1 MTTEIQPLETR
12 SASQSVSVVNF
23 TFWQFVIT
31 QTYLSMLCTLQWGVF
46 VFFGG
51 VMNTGACHF
60 VLDIQSLTERVAL
73 TLDETLLTLT

>member
-1 MTTEIQPLETR
+1 MSLHLRNNRSWGPLGILVTTEIQPLETR

-31 QTYLSMLCTLQWGVF
+31 QTYLSMLCKLRWGVF

-51 VMNTGACHF
+51 E
-60 VLDIQSLTERVAL
+60 VLHSARH
-73 TLDETLLTLT
+73 

>member
-1 MTTEIQPLETR
+1 MAVSNLCRRSWGPLGILVTTEIQPLETR

-31 QTYLSMLCTLQWGVF
+31 QTYLSMLCTLRWGVF

-51 VMNTGACHF
+51 MPH
-60 VLDIQSLTERVAL
+60 LTA
-73 TLDETLLTLT
+73 TTDAH